1 MEFLAAAFIGIWLL
15 VLFYVIYLGQRQA
28 SLEQEMRA
36 LEEVMNDHNSRT
48 A

>member
-1 MEFLAAAFIGIWLL
+1 MGFLAAAFIGIWVL

-28 SLEQEMRA
+28 QLEQEVRA
-36 LEEVMNDHNSRT
+36 LEETMGDRNRM